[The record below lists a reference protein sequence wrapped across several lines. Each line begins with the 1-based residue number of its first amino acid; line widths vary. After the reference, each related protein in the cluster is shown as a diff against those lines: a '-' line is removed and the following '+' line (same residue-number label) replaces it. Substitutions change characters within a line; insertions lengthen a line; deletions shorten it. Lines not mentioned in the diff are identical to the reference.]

1 MTDETKDTKET
12 EVMVKLKSGNVSV
25 DGVEYLAVKGVF
37 SVPALVA
44 QFLIAE
50 HQAER
55 V

>member
-1 MTDETKDTKET
+1 MTEEKKET
-12 EVMVKLKSGNVSV
+12 EVLVKLKSGNVSV
-25 DGVEYLAVKGVF
+25 DGVEYLAVKGVI

-50 HQAER
+50 HQAEP